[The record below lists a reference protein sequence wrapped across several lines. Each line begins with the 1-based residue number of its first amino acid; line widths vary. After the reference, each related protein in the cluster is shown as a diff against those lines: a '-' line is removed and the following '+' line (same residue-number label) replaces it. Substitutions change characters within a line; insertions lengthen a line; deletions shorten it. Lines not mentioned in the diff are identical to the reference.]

1 VKGEDMSQCKI
12 CDKTIDEKNP
22 YFVLSFN
29 KEVTEEGEK
38 KTIQSEEGATICEEC
53 GSEGLSS
60 VLRNLKLID
69 DADTELNE
77 KMKSLEKSVDM
88 LELMKE
94 YGISGEK
101 VGTKNQYLTKCP
113 FHNQEASFLIDAK
126 NKDYF
131 CLCEGLRGDIFS
143 FVINYDRDVEHKHTT
158 LKQAVDHL
166 MEKFP
171 TQ

>member
-1 VKGEDMSQCKI
+1 MKGAIMSQCKI
-12 CDKTIDEKNP
+12 CSNDIDKNDS
-22 YFVLSFN
+22 YFVLSLN
-29 KEVTEEGEK
+29 KEETEEGEK
-38 KTIQSEEGATICEEC
+38 KITDSEEGIQICMEC

-60 VLRNLKLID
+60 VLKNLHFID
-69 DADTELNE
+69 EADTELNQ
-77 KMKSLEKSVDM
+77 KMKSLEESVDM
-88 LELMKE
+88 QELMKA

-101 VGTKNQYLTKCP
+101 VGTRNQYLTNCP

-126 NKDYF
+126 NKEYF
-131 CLCEGLRGDIFS
+131 CFCEGLQGDIFS

-171 TQ
+171 A